1 MTLTAEQRQ
10 ALLIRLLTEYMLDQH
25 TQGQLLQYLRKKVL
39 NVNQTKYAAMTGV
52 SRKTL
57 SDIELDKGKPVQPI
71 VDKVFKPF
79 GLKAGVVPI
88 HMHVVQEL
96 IKQDAPED

>member
-1 MTLTAEQRQ
+1 
-10 ALLIRLLTEYMLDQH
+10 
-25 TQGQLLQYLRKKVL
+25 
-39 NVNQTKYAAMTGV
+39 MTGV

-57 SDIELDKGKPVQPI
+57 SDIELDKGKPVQSI

-88 HMHVVQEL
+88 HTHVVREL
-96 IKQDAPED
+96 FTQNDPED

>member
-1 MTLTAEQRQ
+1 MTLTAEQRHK
-10 ALLIRLLTEYMLDQH
+10 LLVRVLTEYMLNQY

-57 SDIELDKGKPVQPI
+57 SDIELDKGKPVQSI

-88 HMHVVQEL
+88 HTHVA
-96 IKQDAPED
+96 QDFINHDEHKD

>member
-1 MTLTAEQRQ
+1 MTLSAEQRQ
-10 ALLIRLLTEYMLDQH
+10 ALLIRLLTEYMLHQH
-25 TQGQLLQYLRKKVL
+25 TQGQLLKYLRKNVL

-57 SDIELDKGKPVQPI
+57 SDIELDKGKPVQSI
-71 VDKVFKPF
+71 VDKVFMPF

-88 HMHVVQEL
+88 HMHIAREL
-96 IKQDAPED
+96 VKENDLEK